1 MADILIRDIEPAD
14 VTRLKSRARQN
25 GRSVQ
30 SEAKEILVRAAR
42 QFTPAEMTDLS
53 AYWRRRLK
61 GRITGDSTDII
72 RKDRNR

>member
-1 MADILIRDIEPAD
+1 MADLLVRDLEPAD

-30 SEAKEILVRAAR
+30 GEAKEILVRAAR
-42 QFTPAEMTDLS
+42 QFTPAEMKEAS

-72 RKDRNR
+72 RKDRTR